1 MKQNSSRSFK
11 EFEENEDILDIVPF
25 SFNADKKAT
34 NTAFILMFPALILA
48 GMAGLF
54 AISLWSKLLVI
65 ALSVYQFL
73 MLKKFIQ
80 DYYKK

>member
-1 MKQNSSRSFK
+1 MSKVPDHD
-11 EFEENEDILDIVPF
+11 EEWAEER
-25 SFNADKKAT
+25 KAT

-48 GMAGLF
+48 GMAGLWASTLYAKF
-54 AISLWSKLLVI
+54 LVISL
-65 ALSVYQFL
+65 AFYQFL

>member
-1 MKQNSSRSFK
+1 MKKQ
-11 EFEENEDILDIVPF
+11 IVPERDEE
-25 SFNADKKAT
+25 AWAEERKAT

-48 GMAGLF
+48 GMAGLWAATLYAKF
-54 AISLWSKLLVI
+54 LVI
-65 ALSVYQFL
+65 ALAFYQFL

>member
-1 MKQNSSRSFK
+1 MNKKIDETNFDEQ
-11 EFEENEDILDIVPF
+11 EE
-25 SFNADKKAT
+25 KRAT

-54 AISLWSKLLVI
+54 AISWYAKLLVL
-65 ALSVYQFL
+65 ALAIYQFI
-73 MLKKFIQ
+73 MVKKFIQ